1 MRFFTATTIAALSAL
16 SLVSASPYNVEAR
29 DLAERQVLELTVGP
43 VNLDVQALV
52 GPETCP
58 PIDEDGITARAFA
71 VVSLGEAVNAVVNV
85 AGLAEITGTVTATAD
100 VCVCA
105 RVGLDVGLIDLPVD
119 IQAQALVG
127 LRAAADLTLDTN
139 LITFLDNVV
148 AADVDLTP
156 TNRVDCICDAANQFP
171 TCVDGV
177 CGCGTCP
184 AGQIYNAAIGVCV
197 PTPSALTRRRALGFG
212 RESHLRQAKRADI
225 VDRLRNYA

>member
-156 TNRVDCICDAANQFP
+156 TNVSGHCQGAALR
-171 TCVDGV
+171 
-177 CGCGTCP
+177 
-184 AGQIYNAAIGVCV
+184 
-197 PTPSALTRRRALGFG
+197 LTRRLT
-212 RESHLRQAKRADI
+212 KVVRADHAPCDSLTT
-225 VDRLRNYA
+225 VPHSPTAC